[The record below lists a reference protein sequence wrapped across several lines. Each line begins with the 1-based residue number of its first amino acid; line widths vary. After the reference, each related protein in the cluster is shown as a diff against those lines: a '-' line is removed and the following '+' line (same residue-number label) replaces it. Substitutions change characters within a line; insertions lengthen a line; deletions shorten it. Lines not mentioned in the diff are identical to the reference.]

1 MSLRALRSYG
11 LAWSNLSM
19 SRWYTG
25 LGGKPIIELVPG
37 STQDTSPRDIPIVDL
52 KTGDIVRI
60 EEQIPKKKSNP
71 PAQASGLSGV
81 VIRNSRQ
88 KITVALDIGDTHCIY
103 DTNRRICLIKT
114 GNDAPYRRMIRTITD
129 LKSTPKERLSNI
141 VKLSFS
147 ISEYAPLVMSAGDF
161 QYLDETLNED
171 QKEAV
176 FFALRA
182 ESIALIHGPPGTGK
196 THTLVEI
203 IRQLVSKGLKVLVC
217 GPSNVSVDNIA
228 DKLAPFRIPMIRLGH
243 PARLLPTVLSNSLD
257 AVIQGSDSGALV
269 RDIRKEIDEK
279 LMLVRKARAATERRR
294 LFDEIRELRVDYR
307 AREKRCTDQILKTSE
322 VVLATLHGAG
332 SNLVKEQIFEVVI
345 IDECGQALEA
355 QCWIPLLKASKCILA
370 GDHRQLG
377 PTIPKSDASLQ
388 VLGLSLFE
396 RLIRLHGSAIKKS
409 LSLQYRMNKII
420 MQYPSTAL
428 YHSSL
433 EAAVPVQNH
442 LLSNLSGV
450 EETEDTREP
459 LVYWDTQG
467 GFFREN
473 ALDIDSDSPINMLH
487 RNESKSNDMEADTM
501 EGIYT
506 HLGDHFD
513 TASSVNDDSSVIE
526 PISTSER
533 RVGTRRKHDDD
544 DEYEAER
551 TDDDNDELESLMDG
565 TLSLASAP
573 AVATSQTLAGVV
585 ESDMELPPHACA
597 YCGIHSPSTVVKCL
611 SCNKWFCS
619 GRGNT
624 SSSHIINHLVRARHK
639 EVCLHPSSSLG
650 ETTLECY
657 NCGTRNV
664 FLLGFIPAKSDTV
677 VVLLCRQPCAAMPS
691 SKDMNW
697 DTSRWEPLIQDRSFL
712 PWLVSEPSEAEQM
725 RARHLQPQVIAKL
738 EEVWKENP
746 AAAVEDLEKGNG
758 VDDDPQP
765 VLLRYDDAYQ
775 YQNVFGPLVKIE
787 ADYDRKLKESQ
798 SQDGLAVRWHF
809 GLNNKHLANFILPK
823 LELGDVKLAV
833 GDEMRLRYVGE
844 VRPHWEGVGF
854 VIKIPNNMSDEVT
867 IELRK
872 GAGDKGVPT
881 DFTHPFSADYV
892 WKATSFDR
900 MQLAMKSFAVDEMSV
915 SGYIYHR
922 LLGHDVA
929 AAPLKTPLPRRFSVP
944 GLPELNMSQVLAV
957 KSVLQKPLS
966 LIQGPPGTGKTVTSA
981 TIVYHLAKLS
991 GSQVLVCAPSNVAV
1005 DQLTEKIHRSGLKVV
1020 RLTAKSREDV
1030 ESQVSFLSLHEQVR
1044 INNTNVE
1051 LVKLRQLK
1059 DELGELSLQD
1069 EKKFKHLTRAAEKE
1083 ILTNADVI
1091 CCTCVGAGDPRLAK
1105 FKFRTVLIDESTQAA
1120 EPECMIPL
1128 VLGCKQLVLVGDHQ
1142 QLGPVIMNK
1151 RAARAGL
1158 HQSLFERLVILG
1170 CAPIRLNVQY
1180 RMHPC
1185 LSEFPSNMFYE
1196 GSLQNGV
1203 TVQERLRRNVDF
1215 PWPVADSPMMFWS
1228 NLGNEEISASGTSYL
1243 NRTEAAACEKIIS
1256 KFFKAGVSPSQIG
1269 IITPYEGQRSYIVS
1283 SMQTN
1288 GSHKKELYKDIE
1300 VASVDAFQG
1309 REKDYIVLSCVRS
1322 NDHQGIGF
1330 LNDPRRLNV
1339 ALTRAKYGVV
1349 ILGNP
1354 KVLSKHPLWH
1364 HLLLHY
1370 KERNCLVEGPLSNL
1384 QISFIQFSR
1393 PRQSYKGP
1401 QRYQMAY
1408 SGPASIPSSS
1418 LDSNSNSSR
1427 PGMNLHSVGGA
1438 QPING
1443 GGINRSIGN
1452 QSSRQTEYNDS
1463 GSVVGYIP
1471 DDVSSVHSAAVTGAF
1486 PPMFSGFTLD
1496 SWPNL
1501 PNRSGYSSIQPFEG
1515 HEKKPLQSHLSPNS
1529 ENSPRGDAL
1538 VTGGVSL
1545 VHNGSL
1551 DFTARDI
1558 GDISLDKTPSLNQS
1572 DRLKQYVES
1581 NGRGTST
1588 DYKGVVGIPRGS
1600 NINRNVV
1607 LDDAG
1612 GLFGSNGTR
1621 IRDSSNIDDD
1631 ARSVSTAFASQV
1643 GIVGY
1648 D

>member
-1 MSLRALRSYG
+1 M
-11 LAWSNLSM
+11 
-19 SRWYTG
+19 G
-25 LGGKPIIELVPG
+25 LG
-37 STQDTSPRDIPIVDL
+37 
-52 KTGDIVRI
+52 
-60 EEQIPKKKSNP
+60 
-71 PAQASGLSGV
+71 
-81 VIRNSRQ
+81 
-88 KITVALDIGDTHCIY
+88 
-103 DTNRRICLIKT
+103 
-114 GNDAPYRRMIRTITD
+114 
-129 LKSTPKERLSNI
+129 
-141 VKLSFS
+141 
-147 ISEYAPLVMSAGDF
+147 
-161 QYLDETLNED
+161 
-171 QKEAV
+171 
-176 FFALRA
+176 
-182 ESIALIHGPPGTGK
+182 
-196 THTLVEI
+196 
-203 IRQLVSKGLKVLVC
+203 
-217 GPSNVSVDNIA
+217 
-228 DKLAPFRIPMIRLGH
+228 
-243 PARLLPTVLSNSLD
+243 
-257 AVIQGSDSGALV
+257 
-269 RDIRKEIDEK
+269 
-279 LMLVRKARAATERRR
+279 
-294 LFDEIRELRVDYR
+294 
-307 AREKRCTDQILKTSE
+307 
-322 VVLATLHGAG
+322 
-332 SNLVKEQIFEVVI
+332 IF
-345 IDECGQALEA
+345 
-355 QCWIPLLKASKCILA
+355 
-370 GDHRQLG
+370 
-377 PTIPKSDASLQ
+377 
-388 VLGLSLFE
+388 
-396 RLIRLHGSAIKKS
+396 
-409 LSLQYRMNKII
+409 
-420 MQYPSTAL
+420 
-428 YHSSL
+428 
-433 EAAVPVQNH
+433 
-442 LLSNLSGV
+442 
-450 EETEDTREP
+450 
-459 LVYWDTQG
+459 
-467 GFFREN
+467 
-473 ALDIDSDSPINMLH
+473 
-487 RNESKSNDMEADTM
+487 
-501 EGIYT
+501 T

-513 TASSVNDDSSVIE
+513 AASTVNDDSVSVAGTASVIE
-526 PISTSER
+526 KRIGNR
-533 RVGTRRKHDDD
+533 RRHDD
-544 DEYEAER
+544 E
-551 TDDDNDELESLMDG
+551 DDDYGDGSDDELESIIDG
-565 TLSLASAP
+565 TLSLASVP
-573 AVATSQTLAGVV
+573 AGASAQDLRGAVDGDA
-585 ESDMELPPHACA
+585 ELPVHACA

-611 SCNKWFCS
+611 GCNKWFCS

-697 DTSRWEPLIQDRSFL
+697 DTSRWEPLIQDRAFL

-725 RARHLQPQVIAKL
+725 RARHLQPQVIGKL
-738 EEVWKENP
+738 EELWKENP
-746 AAAVEDLEKGNG
+746 NAVVEDLDKANG
-758 VDDDPQP
+758 ADDEPQP

-787 ADYDRKLKESQ
+787 ADYDRKMKESQ
-798 SQDGLAVRWHF
+798 TQDGLVVRWEVAMN
-809 GLNNKHLANFILPK
+809 GKHTASFILPK

-833 GDEMRLRYVGE
+833 GDEMRLRYMGDL
-844 VRPHWEGVGF
+844 RQSWEGVGF

-872 GAGDKGVPT
+872 GTNDKNVPT
-881 DFTHPFSADYV
+881 DCTHSFSADYV

-900 MQLAMKSFAVDEMSV
+900 MQLAMKSFAVDDMSV

-944 GLPELNMSQVLAV
+944 GLPELNVSQVMAV

-991 GSQVLVCAPSNVAV
+991 GGQVLVCAPSNVAV
-1005 DQLTEKIHRSGLKVV
+1005 DQLTEKIHRTGLKVV

-1044 INNTNVE
+1044 INNSNME

-1083 ILTNADVI
+1083 ILANADVI
-1091 CCTCVGAGDPRLAK
+1091 CCTCVGAGDPRLQK
-1105 FKFRTVLIDESTQAA
+1105 LKFRTVLIDESTQAA

-1151 RAARAGL
+1151 QAARAGL

-1215 PWPVADSPMMFWS
+1215 PWPVADSPMMFWC

-1288 GSHKKELYKDIE
+1288 GTHKKELYKDIE

-1339 ALTRAKYGVV
+1339 ALTRSKYGVV

-1393 PRQSYKGP
+1393 PRQSYRGP
-1401 QRYQMAY
+1401 QRFQMAY
-1408 SGPASIPSSS
+1408 PGPTSMQSNP
-1418 LDSNSNSSR
+1418 LDVNSNGARNMHAS
-1427 PGMNLHSVGGA
+1427 GVA
-1438 QPING
+1438 QPISG
-1443 GGINRSIGN
+1443 VGMGRSMGN
-1452 QSSRQTEYNDS
+1452 QVSSRQTEYNDS

-1471 DDVSSVHSAAVTGAF
+1471 DDVSSVHSAAVTSAF

-1496 SWPNL
+1496 SWPSL
-1501 PNRSGYSSIQPFEG
+1501 PSRAGFSGQPFDGQDKKNSAQHLGSSTESVARGEG
-1515 HEKKPLQSHLSPNS
+1515 L
-1529 ENSPRGDAL
+1529 A
-1538 VTGGVSL
+1538 TGGVSL
-1545 VHNGSL
+1545 
-1551 DFTARDI
+1551 DFVTREV
-1558 GDISLDKTPSLNQS
+1558 GDLSLDKTPSLSQS

-1581 NGRGTST
+1581 SSRGSGG
-1588 DYKGVVGIPRGS
+1588 DYKAVGGPRG
-1600 NINRNVV
+1600 NRAATHDENVNM
-1607 LDDAG
+1607 
-1612 GLFGSNGTR
+1612 FGRSGNG
-1621 IRDSSNIDDD
+1621 IRDTSNIDDD

-1643 GIVGY
+1643 GITGY